1 MEAALATSVS
11 LPSLHTP
18 NSPLLLHAHSFSKP
32 NLSLLRSKQN
42 LIPRTTTSKFKFFSS
57 SYISLDHNNVPTALE
72 PVHMTSSAAAV
83 VDNDS
88 SKFDWYSQWYPVM
101 PECDLDKRV
110 PHGKK
115 VLGIDVVVWWDKKQ
129 NAWKV
134 FDDMCPHRLA
144 PLSEGRIDESG
155 RLQCVYHGWCF
166 DGSGS
171 CKLIPQ
177 APVDGPPVHTNKRAC
192 VAAYPTIVQY
202 GIVWFWPNSDPQY
215 KNIYEKKKP
224 PFIPELDD
232 PSFTKVLGVRDF
244 PYGYDVLIENLMDP
258 AHAPYAHYGLIP
270 TQPPKE
276 KVDKEGGRPL
286 EFSVKEIRV
295 DGFDAN
301 VEYGSSQF
309 AAPCLFC
316 FHADMPAAGPTKYL
330 LTLFALCYMQKSI
343 GLIFLCI
350 PVSPGNS
357 RLIWAFPR
365 NFDLWVDKVV
375 PRWMLHLGINLV
387 FDSDLHLLH
396 VEEKKIKEIGM
407 KNWQKA
413 CFVATKSDAIVIGF
427 RKWYNE
433 YSEGEVDWRGKYS
446 GVLPPTPPR
455 EQLMDRYWT
464 HVVNCSSC
472 NGAYKNLKALETTLM
487 VLSVGMI
494 AIVAATKEGMML
506 ATSRTRL
513 AIIATICFVASRW
526 LARFVYTKFRY
537 HDYNH
542 ALLKPTPFLALIQRI
557 GLAM

>member
-316 FHADMPAAGPTKYL
+316 FHADMPAAGPTK
-330 LTLFALCYMQKSI
+330 KSI

-350 PVSPGNS
+350 P
-357 RLIWAFPR
+357 
-365 NFDLWVDKVV
+365 
-375 PRWMLHLGINLV
+375 
-387 FDSDLHLLH
+387 
-396 VEEKKIKEIGM
+396 
-407 KNWQKA
+407 QKA

>member
-270 TQPPKE
+270 TQPPK
-276 KVDKEGGRPL
+276 
-286 EFSVKEIRV
+286 
-295 DGFDAN
+295 
-301 VEYGSSQF
+301 
-309 AAPCLFC
+309 
-316 FHADMPAAGPTKYL
+316 
-330 LTLFALCYMQKSI
+330 

>member
-1 MEAALATSVS
+1 
-11 LPSLHTP
+11 
-18 NSPLLLHAHSFSKP
+18 
-32 NLSLLRSKQN
+32 
-42 LIPRTTTSKFKFFSS
+42 
-57 SYISLDHNNVPTALE
+57 
-72 PVHMTSSAAAV
+72 
-83 VDNDS
+83 
-88 SKFDWYSQWYPVM
+88 M
-101 PECDLDKRV
+101 PECDLNKRV

-115 VLGIDVVVWWDKKQ
+115 VLGIYVVVWWDKKQ

-144 PLSEGRIDESG
+144 PLSEGRIDANG

-166 DGSGS
+166 DGSGR

-177 APVDGPPVHTNKRAC
+177 APVDGPPV
-192 VAAYPTIVQY
+192 
-202 GIVWFWPNSDPQY
+202 
-215 KNIYEKKKP
+215 
-224 PFIPELDD
+224 
-232 PSFTKVLGVRDF
+232 
-244 PYGYDVLIENLMDP
+244 
-258 AHAPYAHYGLIP
+258 
-270 TQPPKE
+270 
-276 KVDKEGGRPL
+276 L

-316 FHADMPAAGPTKYL
+316 FHADMPAAGPTK
-330 LTLFALCYMQKSI
+330 KSI

-455 EQLMDRYWT
+455 EQLMD
-464 HVVNCSSC
+464 SSC

-513 AIIATICFVASRW
+513 AIIATICFIASRW

>member
-1 MEAALATSVS
+1 MEAALAASVS

-83 VDNDS
+83 ADNDS

-101 PECDLDKRV
+101 PECDLNKRV

-115 VLGIDVVVWWDKKQ
+115 VLGIYVVVWWDKKQ

-144 PLSEGRIDESG
+144 PLSEGRIDANG

-166 DGSGS
+166 DGSGR

-177 APVDGPPVHTNKRAC
+177 APVDGPP
-192 VAAYPTIVQY
+192 
-202 GIVWFWPNSDPQY
+202 
-215 KNIYEKKKP
+215 
-224 PFIPELDD
+224 
-232 PSFTKVLGVRDF
+232 
-244 PYGYDVLIENLMDP
+244 
-258 AHAPYAHYGLIP
+258 
-270 TQPPKE
+270 
-276 KVDKEGGRPL
+276 PL

-316 FHADMPAAGPTKYL
+316 FHADMPAAGPTK
-330 LTLFALCYMQKSI
+330 KSI

-455 EQLMDRYWT
+455 EQLMD
-464 HVVNCSSC
+464 SSC

-513 AIIATICFVASRW
+513 AIIATICFIASRW